1 MLERRLIVV
10 TGKGGVGKT
19 TVSAA
24 LGLLGARRGL
34 RTIVV
39 EATGGEAGGEAAGTG
54 RLSALLGHPEHP
66 PHGVE
71 TQLRERL
78 WGLAI
83 DRDRVLAEWLRAIGG
98 RVPARVLTSSSS
110 FQYMIA
116 AAPGAR
122 EMITMVKLWE
132 LAEGRRPGA
141 RGAQNGTGST
151 TAGERGASTT
161 AAERG
166 ASTAGDKR
174 SASVAD
180 KQSTNAAD
188 KRSASTAGDK
198 QSTSAADKRRAS
210 AADKRG
216 ASTDTNGRGADTTA
230 AARDYDL
237 IVFDAP
243 ATGHALAM
251 LRSPYTF
258 GTIARMGPVARQAGQ
273 VRELL
278 EDPSRTAYVAV
289 TQATEMGVTETL
301 ELRAGL
307 RRELGRELD
316 SVIVNGTLPRRF
328 EGEELRR
335 IAALG
340 GGSAAGQA
348 TPASNGAGDAD
359 DVVTRSAARAA
370 QAVHERSRTQQRQ
383 IARLRRGAGPQDN
396 AQPIMRVP
404 FLFRSELDLEAI
416 QHIADRLARGLG

>member
-24 LGLLGARRGL
+24 LGLLAARRGL

-39 EATGGEAGGEAAGTG
+39 EVTGGEAGGGAAGVG
-54 RLSALLGHPEHP
+54 RLSALLGHPEPP

-71 TQLRERL
+71 TQLREGL

-83 DRDRVLAEWLRAIGG
+83 DRDRVLAEWLQAIGG

-110 FQYMIA
+110 FEYLIA
-116 AAPGAR
+116 ATPGAR

-132 LAEGRRPGA
+132 LAEGRRPSDRGA
-141 RGAQNGTGST
+141 RNGST
-151 TAGERGASTT
+151 AAGPRGGRRDREQGGGTDASGRAASADAGEG
-161 AAERG
+161 G
-166 ASTAGDKR
+166 K
-174 SASVAD
+174 
-180 KQSTNAAD
+180 
-188 KRSASTAGDK
+188 
-198 QSTSAADKRRAS
+198 
-210 AADKRG
+210 
-216 ASTDTNGRGADTTA
+216 
-230 AARDYDL
+230 RDYDL

-251 LRSPYTF
+251 LRSPHTF
-258 GTIARMGPVARQAGQ
+258 GTVARMGPVARQAGQ

-278 EDPSRTAYVAV
+278 EDPARSAYVAV

-301 ELRAGL
+301 ELREGL

-316 SVIVNGTLPRRF
+316 SVIVNGTLTRRF
-328 EGEELRR
+328 EGAELQR

-340 GGSAAGQA
+340 GTSTAARA
-348 TPASNGAGDAD
+348 TPARNGAGNAD

-370 QAVHERSRTQQRQ
+370 QAVHERTRTQHRQ
-383 IARLRRGAGPQDN
+383 IARLRRGEGPQDN
-396 AQPIMRVP
+396 AQPVLRVP

-416 QHIADRLARGLG
+416 QHIADRLARGL